1 MQVEVKGCVVM
12 CISAV
17 PAVCR
22 SSYVAD
28 DLCGGEIVSDL
39 EAIDSHLIA
48 LNRLLETLLDFTV
61 WATRT

>member
-1 MQVEVKGCVVM
+1 M